1 MDSSKFIIV
10 HLKDAEQSQEYKA
23 ELRRLRSLGFGTK
36 LISEQELEPIKK
48 DNARNKYPKT
58 LPFLAYLKK

>member
-10 HLKDAEQSQEYKA
+10 HLKDAEKNIEYKT
-23 ELRRLRSLGFGTK
+23 ELKKLRSLGFGTK

-48 DNARNKYPKT
+48 DNVRNKYPKT
-58 LPFLAYLKK
+58 LPFLAYLIK